1 MAEQATLYI
10 RGGIVMSHFTDPGRT
25 PRGFTLIELLVVI
38 AIIAILAAI
47 LFPVFAKARSKA
59 FENQCLNNQRQ
70 LAIAIIGSVQDHD
83 EILPL
88 PSEWIQATDLSG
100 DPKVF
105 DCPSSTLKGR
115 TSNPDYGVNAF
126 LFSTGEGGEKAGL
139 PLGEIADP
147 TVVELTAD
155 ITGATGATASDLLNP
170 FPNSFTI
177 PAIGSSGTNAGVRHG
192 PAALTTGAGL
202 VVSYLDGHAAR
213 VSMIDIGNQPSP
225 YAVARSM
232 GKLYVDFAT
241 LKNDAEANAAMATGV
256 TGTGTWSGGRYQ
268 FTDLSLTGT
277 KLHAKGW
284 LRYTISMDVTI
295 DAGARLRLHDGGSDI
310 NHFGYLK
317 ALVPAGQE
325 DVDGVGIEDF
335 DRFGTPFTLDTSLNL
350 AAFGVKRII
359 SGLAGFNDPVNTWVT
374 PAQLAG
380 SYRNSAISSAT
391 RRYQIYADIAVENTM
406 PVSWPNSSNAWSKT
420 SGFGYQRFF
429 ANTCRITI
437 TPLSAAGSPTGTP
450 VTYQGY
456 WVSYG
461 FSHQDPPLPPHIQV
475 IGGSGQLHSFM
486 YTAGTL

>member
-1 MAEQATLYI
+1 MN
-10 RGGIVMSHFTDPGRT
+10 HHTDPYRT

-70 LAIAIIGSVQDHD
+70 LAIALIGFTQDND
-83 EILPL
+83 ESLPL
-88 PSEWIQATDLSG
+88 PSEWVQATGLST
-100 DPKVF
+100 DAKVF

-115 TSNPDYGVNAF
+115 PSNPDYGVNAF
-126 LFSTGEGGEKAGL
+126 LFSRGTAGEKSNL
-139 PLGEIADP
+139 PLGEIDDP
-147 TVVELTAD
+147 TVVELTTD
-155 ITGATGATASDLLNP
+155 ITGATGATASDVSNP

-177 PAIGSSGTNAGVRHG
+177 PTIGLSGTNAGVRHG
-192 PAALTTGAGL
+192 PAALTAGAGV
-202 VVSYLDGHAAR
+202 VVSYLDGHVAR
-213 VSMIDIGNQPSP
+213 VAMSDTGNRPSP
-225 YAVARSM
+225 YAIARSM
-232 GKLYVDFAT
+232 GKLYVDFST
-241 LKNDAEANAAMATGV
+241 VLNDAEADAAMAPGITGS
-256 TGTGTWSGGRYQ
+256 GTWSGGRYQ

-284 LRYTISMDVTI
+284 LRYTITMDVTI

-317 ALVPAGQE
+317 ALVPTGQE
-325 DVDGVGIEDF
+325 DLDGVGIEDF
-335 DRFGTPFTLDTSLNL
+335 DRFGTPFTLDTSHNL

-359 SGLAGFNDPVNTWVT
+359 SGLAGYNDPVNTWVT
-374 PAQLAG
+374 SAQLAG
-380 SYRNSAISSAT
+380 SYRNSSISSST

-406 PVSWPNSSNAWSKT
+406 PVTWPNASNAWSKT
-420 SGFGYQRFF
+420 SAFGYQRFF
-429 ANTCRITI
+429 ANACRITI
-437 TPLSAAGSPTGTP
+437 TPLNAAGQPTDTP
-450 VTYQGY
+450 VDYQGN

-475 IGGSGQLHSFM
+475 IGGSGQLQSFM